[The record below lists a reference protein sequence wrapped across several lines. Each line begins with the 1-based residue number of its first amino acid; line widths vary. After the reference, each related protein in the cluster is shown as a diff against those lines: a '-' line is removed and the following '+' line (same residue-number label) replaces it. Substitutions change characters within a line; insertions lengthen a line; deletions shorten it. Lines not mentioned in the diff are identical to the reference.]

1 MKKRLLCIIMALA
14 LCLSLLPATALAGGT
29 RSYSIENGTLV
40 ISGTTN
46 GSDLP
51 TEGFTS
57 IKITETGVVT
67 GGTYTVNVE
76 NYGTITGG
84 EFGFVMNRNGGAG
97 NSLAMITGGTFEE
110 VSNYGNMTGGT
121 VNTLSNIETTNTQHT
136 VQGVT
141 VTGSLHNNN
150 SNCSDM
156 TLNIPL
162 DQVTNNLSITT
173 VRQVVNGTEVL
184 CPVGQNA
191 ASWLKSNVADADW
204 YQLNGKKWVKL
215 TDTDVFPCEKS
226 VYSKI
231 PGMSL
236 GTMGS
241 MQDIISGNWIV
252 PVADSENS
260 KVINPVFNGKIG
272 VFNSSAVW
280 YVDSQPV
287 EGKFSPPAM
296 SYTVTEGDIGKD
308 AVAKLTDG
316 YATIQSPTIRIV
328 KSLSVTVPAT
338 SAVGE
343 TITPVFNWQLKTN
356 YSEGMTYQWQ
366 RDGADIEGANS
377 DTYTATESDRGCKL
391 TLKIFVKGKPY
402 YITDKVAIAAL
413 HTHSWATEWSKDE
426 TYHWH
431 ECTADGCDVT
441 GNAQKDGY
449 AAHTYDQEIATDDYK
464 ASVATCTTPATYY
477 KSCICG
483 AKGTETFES
492 GEVNASNHTGTL
504 SGWQTDPDNHWKAY
518 SCCGATVEEGDHTAS
533 DWITDTAATATTDGT
548 KYKKCTVCHRVLEIG
563 TIPATGYTITFAIT
577 VESAKN
583 GAVTVAPKTASKG
596 TTVTLTVEPDKGYT
610 LETITVTDKNGNEIE
625 LTNKGDGKY
634 TFKMPGSKVTVKATF
649 MEDNSMLNFFVDVF
663 PGDYYYDAVLWAAEN
678 GITGGVDDTHF
689 APNATCTRAQVV
701 TFLWRAAGSPEPE
714 SLSSLSDVPA
724 DAYYAKAVAWALEN
738 GITTG
743 TGNGTF
749 TPNAV
754 CSRGQIVTF
763 LWRALGETSGA
774 AAPFADVAA
783 DAYYALA
790 VAWAVANGVTSGTSD
805 TTFSPSA
812 NCTRA
817 QIVTFLYRC
826 LGDE

>member
-29 RSYSIENGTLV
+29 PSYSIENGTLV
-40 ISGTTN
+40 ISGTTD
-46 GSDLP
+46 GLDLP

-84 EFGFVMNRNGGAG
+84 KFGFVMNRNGGAG
-97 NSLAMITGGTFEE
+97 SRLALITGGTFKE

-215 TDTDVFPCEKS
+215 TDTDVFPCEKR

-241 MQDIISGNWIV
+241 MQDSISGNWIV

-280 YVDSQPV
+280 YVDGQRV
-287 EGKFSPPAM
+287 EGKFSSPAM
-296 SYTVTEGDIGKD
+296 SYTVTEADIGKD
-308 AVAKLTDG
+308 AVAKLTDR

-343 TITPVFNWQLKTN
+343 TITPVFNWRLKTN

-377 DTYTATESDRGCKL
+377 YTYTATESDRGCKL
-391 TLKIFVKGKPY
+391 TLKIFVKGTPY

-413 HTHSWATEWSKDE
+413 HTHSWAITFDANGGSVTPESAKTNAEGKLTSLPTPTRSGSYSFDGWYTAASGGTKV
-426 TYHWH
+426 TTSYQF
-431 ECTADGCDVT
+431 TADTTVYAHWTYT
-441 GNAQKDGY
+441 GG
-449 AAHTYDQEIATDDYK
+449 
-464 ASVATCTTPATYY
+464 S
-477 KSCICG
+477 S
-483 AKGTETFES
+483 S
-492 GEVNASNHTGTL
+492 GGGVST
-504 SGWQTDPDNHWKAY
+504 
-518 SCCGATVEEGDHTAS
+518 
-533 DWITDTAATATTDGT
+533 
-548 KYKKCTVCHRVLEIG
+548 
-563 TIPATGYTITFAIT
+563 YTITL
-577 VESAKN
+577 ESTKN

-610 LETITVTDKNGNEIE
+610 LETITVTDKNGDEIA

-678 GITGGVDDTHF
+678 GITGGVDDVHF
-689 APNATCTRAQVV
+689 APNA
-701 TFLWRAAGSPEPE
+701 P
-714 SLSSLSDVPA
+714 
-724 DAYYAKAVAWALEN
+724 
-738 GITTG
+738 
-743 TGNGTF
+743 
-749 TPNAV
+749 
-754 CSRGQIVTF
+754 
-763 LWRALGETSGA
+763 
-774 AAPFADVAA
+774 
-783 DAYYALA
+783 
-790 VAWAVANGVTSGTSD
+790 
-805 TTFSPSA
+805 
-812 NCTRA
+812 CTRA
-817 QIVTFLYRC
+817 QIVTFLWRAAGCPEPENLSSFADVSADSYYAKAVAWAVENGITGGTGSGMFSPDATCTRAQAMAFIYRSVQTQGGGMQGEWMFLNPFDDVNLESYYGEAVMWAVANGITNGTSDTTFSPGADCTRAQIVTFLFRC